1 MKNSAII
8 VSGGMDSITLLY
20 DHKDE
25 IALGISFDY
34 GSNHNA
40 REIPF
45 AKMHC
50 ERLGIKH
57 ITINLDFMHQY
68 FKSSLLDG
76 AEAIPEGHYADD
88 NMKSTVVPF
97 RNGIMLAIA
106 IGIAESN
113 NLDQVFIANHGG
125 DHTIYPDCRPEFI
138 NAIDAAATAGTYN
151 NVKVIAPYTKITK
164 SDIARIGKRLGIDY
178 AETWSCYKGG
188 EVHCG
193 KCGTCVER
201 KEALAEAGIEEWR
214 QRWLWLLRS
223 WAVQMQLWQPVSL

>member
-113 NLDQVFIANHGG
+113 NLDQIFIANHGG

-193 KCGTCVER
+193 KCGTCIER
-201 KEALAEAGIEEWR
+201 KEALAEAGIEDKTIYE
-214 QRWLWLLRS
+214 
-223 WAVQMQLWQPVSL
+223 

>member
-1 MKNSAII
+1 MKNSVII

-57 ITINLDFMHQY
+57 ITINLDFMHLY

-97 RNGIMLAIA
+97 RNGIMLSIA

-125 DHTIYPDCRPEFI
+125 DHTIYPDCRLEFI

-151 NVKVIAPYTKITK
+151 NVKVVAPYTKITK
-164 SDIARIGKRLGIDY
+164 SDIARIGKKLGIDY
-178 AETWSCYKGG
+178 TETWSCYKGG

-201 KEALAEAGIEEWR
+201 KEALAEAGIEDKTIYE
-214 QRWLWLLRS
+214 
-223 WAVQMQLWQPVSL
+223 

>member
-1 MKNSAII
+1 MKDSAII

-20 DHKDE
+20 DKKDE

-45 AKMHC
+45 AQMHC

-57 ITINLDFMHQY
+57 IIINLDFMHRY

-76 AEAIPEGHYADD
+76 ADAIPEGHYEAD

-97 RNGIMLAIA
+97 RNGIMLSIA
-106 IGIAESN
+106 IGIAESH
-113 NLDQVFIANHGG
+113 NLKKVLIANHGG

-138 NAIDAAATAGTYN
+138 HAIDKAARYGTFINAG
-151 NVKVIAPYTKITK
+151 VSAPYTAITK
-164 SDIARIGKRLGIDY
+164 GQIASIGKRLGIDY
-178 AETWSCYKGG
+178 RETWSCYKGG
-188 EVHCG
+188 VVHCG
-193 KCGTCVER
+193 KCGTCIER
-201 KEALAEAGIEEWR
+201 KEALAEAGIEDPTVYEG
-214 QRWLWLLRS
+214 
-223 WAVQMQLWQPVSL
+223 